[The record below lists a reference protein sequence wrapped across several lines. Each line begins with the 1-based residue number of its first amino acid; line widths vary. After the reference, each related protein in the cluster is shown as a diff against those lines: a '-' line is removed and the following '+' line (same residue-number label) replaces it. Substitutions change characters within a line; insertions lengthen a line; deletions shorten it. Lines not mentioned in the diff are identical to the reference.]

1 MAAVRRPRVFMDIT
15 IDGVSA
21 GRQVSLSYAITIG
34 IHNHLVSSS
43 NSMWILFP
51 KPLKSTPKF
60 TRRTFV
66 CNALCSFRAL
76 CTGERGKS
84 PSGHSLHYKNSIFHR
99 VIPEFMI
106 QGGGEAH
113 WLLIES
119 DFTKRN
125 GTGGESI
132 YGAPFPDE
140 DLSLA
145 VDAPGL
151 LVMANRGAHTNSSQF
166 FVTLAPAEHLTGK
179 HVVFGKVVRGMEVVK
194 AIEAVPTDAKDVP
207 LKRVEVVNCG
217 ELEFRGPPGG
227 AQPQAQSTP
236 VKRERSASI
245 SSSESSQSSDEER
258 RERKRRRKEEKREAK
273 RRRKEEKRRDKEARK
288 AKEVEKSD
296 HVVNE
301 TEEEYDARLLREEEE
316 RLAAARAE
324 KERREREEAKMGRI
338 DERTGIRYKGMYVLL
353 LNDIPND
360 VRSRANALRRPG
372 EVSNAILGHN
382 STFRFDYQHDM
393 GFILELCFV
402 SATMTSHKSGQNLGT
417 HPAEPMESLSQN
429 TSSMIPQFHNK
440 SGIFIPPK

>member
-21 GRQVSLSYAITIG
+21 GRIIFQLYVDI
-34 IHNHLVSSS
+34 V
-43 NSMWILFP
+43 P
-51 KPLKSTPKF
+51 KTSE
-60 TRRTFV
+60 
-66 CNALCSFRAL
+66 NFRAL

-106 QGGGEAH
+106 QGG
-113 WLLIES
+113 

-194 AIEAVPTDAKDVP
+194 AIEAVPTDAKDIP

-258 RERKRRRKEEKREAK
+258 RERKRRKKEEKREAK

-338 DERTGIRYKGMYVLL
+338 DERTGIRYKG
-353 LNDIPND
+353 
-360 VRSRANALRRPG
+360 R
-372 EVSNAILGHN
+372 
-382 STFRFDYQHDM
+382 
-393 GFILELCFV
+393 
-402 SATMTSHKSGQNLGT
+402 GQMRYAD
-417 HPAEPMESLSQN
+417 PEKYRMRY
-429 TSSMIPQFHNK
+429 
-440 SGIFIPPK
+440 